1 MKLKTENLQKGLT
14 NKSLGIIIS
23 IKKREERLLNMVV
36 TIKVNGVV
44 VDKDFYSI
52 KRIKEM
58 EKAGFVVESAK

>member
-1 MKLKTENLQKGLT
+1 
-14 NKSLGIIIS
+14 
-23 IKKREERLLNMVV
+23 MVV
-36 TIKVNGVV
+36 TIKVDGVV